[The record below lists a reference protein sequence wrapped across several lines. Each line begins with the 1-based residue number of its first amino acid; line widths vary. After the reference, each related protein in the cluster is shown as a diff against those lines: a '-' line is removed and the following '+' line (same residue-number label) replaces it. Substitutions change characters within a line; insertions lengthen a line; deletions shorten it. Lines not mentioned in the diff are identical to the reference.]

1 MWPKYLGMLAK
12 LDTARVGRGEGTWIN
27 KCCLMCRDPSELE
40 SQQFLSQFFDLT
52 VFCRR
57 YDPEDNTAGG
67 AAGEKK
73 SDGGGREGG
82 WGKRGDFF
90 VCYQKGW
97 GMGRPAKIF
106 SLRGKITL
114 CSTHKMASAGGKNI
128 AIDKSTFKAAKV
140 LVGSNR
146 TRRRM

>member
-1 MWPKYLGMLAK
+1 
-12 LDTARVGRGEGTWIN
+12 
-27 KCCLMCRDPSELE
+27 MCRDPSELE

-82 WGKRGDFF
+82 WEKEVTFLSAIKRD
-90 VCYQKGW
+90 
-97 GMGRPAKIF
+97 GRGSGPPRYFLDVAK
-106 SLRGKITL
+106 SH
-114 CSTHKMASAGGKNI
+114 S
-128 AIDKSTFKAAKV
+128 V
-140 LVGSNR
+140 
-146 TRRRM
+146 